1 MRAVVTAI
9 AMVSALATTPATADD
24 LGRLEGRQHGR
35 AFWLN
40 NQAWPN
46 PQDPSP
52 GQSKPPF
59 TMTYTDGVAARLHLG
74 SSRDFFAQKLGG
86 VGAPAIVGTV
96 DHGAGMLELRWRMG
110 E

>member
-1 MRAVVTAI
+1 MRAVVAAVGMVWALTTTA
-9 AMVSALATTPATADD
+9 AADD
-24 LGRLEGRQHGR
+24 LGRFEGRQQHGR

-40 NQAWPN
+40 QAWPN
-46 PQDPSP
+46 PQDQSP
-52 GQSKPPF
+52 GQTKPPF

-74 SSRDFFAQKLGG
+74 SSRDFFAEKLGG
-86 VGAPAIVGTV
+86 AGAPALVGTV

>member
-9 AMVSALATTPATADD
+9 AMVSALTTAAAADE

-40 NQAWPN
+40 QAWPN
-46 PQDPSP
+46 PQDQSQ
-52 GQSKPPF
+52 GQTKPPF

-86 VGAPAIVGTV
+86 AGAPALVGTV
-96 DHGAGMLELRWRMG
+96 DHGAPSLELRWRMG

>member
-1 MRAVVTAI
+1 
-9 AMVSALATTPATADD
+9 MVWALATSAVADD
-24 LGRLEGRQHGR
+24 LGRLEGRQQHGR

-46 PQDPSP
+46 PQDQSP
-52 GQSKPPF
+52 GQTKPPF

-74 SSRDFFAQKLGG
+74 SSSDFFAEKLGG
-86 VGAPAIVGTV
+86 TGAPALVGTV
-96 DHGAGMLELRWRMG
+96 NHGAGMLELRWRMG

>member
-9 AMVSALATTPATADD
+9 AMISALTTTAAADD

-40 NQAWPN
+40 QAWPN

-52 GQSKPPF
+52 GPAKPPF

-86 VGAPAIVGTV
+86 AGAPALVGTV
-96 DHGAGMLELRWRMG
+96 DHGAPSLELRWRLG

>member
-46 PQDPSP
+46 PQDPSH

-59 TMTYTDGVAARLHLG
+59 TMTYTDG
-74 SSRDFFAQKLGG
+74 RDFFAQKLGG